1 MTNPLKRTFAT
12 INDNTVGDEGFG
24 TLLQGGGNRVM
35 QISARIQ
42 F

>member
-1 MTNPLKRTFAT
+1 MTNPLKRTYAT
-12 INDNTVGDEGFG
+12 INDLTVGDTEFG
-24 TLLQGGGNRVM
+24 TLLQGGGDRVL